1 VLLVAD
7 QAEVGDGVHTLGFE
21 GVNASLDDVALAAG
35 VGPGTL
41 YRHFPAR
48 DLLVVAVIDDGLLG
62 IRDLATGMLD
72 DADPVRTLLAWLS
85 AYIEQGNVFK
95 GLAETLVRPSKAGDN
110 SACRAARDAEP
121 RCWSARSATVTFV
134 TTPGRRT
141 CSTWPQR
148 SHGSASSPTR
158 PRAARPPARVA
169 RRRIA
174 LPTGS
179 TVRWP
184 DPRVSPQGAGGS
196 RRRSSPAAPTASDR
210 PTSPSPTRR
219 GCRPSRG

>member
-1 VLLVAD
+1 VRGGDELSGPDVGEPAERGGDVLLVAD

-21 GVNASLDDVALAAG
+21 GVNASLDDVARAAG

-48 DLLVVAVIDDGLLG
+48 DVLVVAVIDDGLLG
-62 IRDLATGMLD
+62 IRDLAAGMLD
-72 DADPVRTLLAWLS
+72 DADADPVRALLAWLS

-95 GLAETLVRPSKAGDN
+95 GLAETLVRPSKTGEN

-148 SHGSASSPTR
+148 SHGSASSPTAT
-158 PRAARPPARVA
+158 PRSATAFSSCSSTDCVA
-169 RRRIA
+169 HR
-174 LPTGS
+174 
-179 TVRWP
+179 
-184 DPRVSPQGAGGS
+184 
-196 RRRSSPAAPTASDR
+196 
-210 PTSPSPTRR
+210 
-219 GCRPSRG
+219 